1 MNMHTQPVKGRDHC
15 MLPCSHCRFVTCSD
29 SVGIRYLMV
38 GISFV
43 CMHEINYN
51 VSMMC
56 ELFLI
61 FSLSGNSISD
71 VGAVAL
77 GEMLKEN
84 ESLKEL
90 K

>member
-1 MNMHTQPVKGRDHC
+1 
-15 MLPCSHCRFVTCSD
+15 
-29 SVGIRYLMV
+29 MV

-43 CMHEINYN
+43 CMHEINYKM
-51 VSMMC
+51 SMMC

-90 K
+90 R